1 MRPSVEH
8 ELAAVFQGGH
18 GGVFQPAA
26 AGHLHAQHRHAPDVV
41 AAEDLGQLFAVVH
54 SIQLGAADEGD
65 LALHELFVHIGVGV
79 GGAVGCDQ
87 ELCPVKIGGVHR
99 HQLDLAGPLAQLRRL
114 CGGGGSRCAFLPAE
128 LAHGAA
134 RAAVEGRFCSLCR
147 LFLLVF
153 QHGLLVVG
161 GCLALFKGDG
171 TGGAAGQAV
180 AKAVAVVVPHEL
192 CLTVHQTDGTLV
204 AGGDTGPAAVA
215 FFFVYMND
223 FPDHRKA
230 SLCLCFE
237 YTIIRADL
245 RLL

>member
-1 MRPSVEH
+1 M
-8 ELAAVFQGGH
+8 L
-18 GGVFQPAA
+18 QPAA

-114 CGGGGSRCAFLPAE
+114 CCGGGSRCAFLPAE

-134 RAAVEGRFCSLCR
+134 RAAVEGRFCGLCG

-161 GCLALFKGDG
+161 GCLTLFKGDG

-192 CLTVHQTDGTLV
+192 CLAVHQTDGTLV
-204 AGGDTGPAAVA
+204 AGGDAGPAAVA

>member
-1 MRPSVEH
+1 M
-8 ELAAVFQGGH
+8 
-18 GGVFQPAA
+18 FQPAA

-114 CGGGGSRCAFLPAE
+114 CCGGGSRCAFLPAE

-134 RAAVEGRFCSLCR
+134 RAAVEGRFCGLCR

-180 AKAVAVVVPHEL
+180 AKPVAVIVPHEFGL
-192 CLTVHQTDGTLV
+192 AVDQADGPFV
-204 AGGDTGPAAVA
+204 AGRDTRAAA
-215 FFFVYMND
+215 IALFLVYVND
-223 FPDHRKA
+223 FPNHKG
-230 SLCLCFE
+230 
-237 YTIIRADL
+237 I
-245 RLL
+245 LLAFSVHSIL